1 VAGWECPLWV
11 ISRHMQR
18 TTRCRLAA
26 KSGHVPFHQVRSAS
40 NALTAVSALF
50 PTLATAAS
58 ISSVVLLSSSVVLLR
73 RLRIRRAKS
82 RVVMTTRL
90 RGGFGR
96 DEVAMPALRWINN
109 EPQATLTFQPHSQKR
124 KLSHLSAHK
133 QTLAMRELCPL
144 YPRKQTCVR
153 CSRRCPLWAKSGHGE
168 LFNHLVGAGEHRRR
182 YCEASAF
189 AVLRLITSSY
199 LFGAWTGRS
208 PGFSPLRM

>member
-1 VAGWECPLWV
+1 
-11 ISRHMQR
+11 MQR

-144 YPRKQTCVR
+144 YPRRQTCVR
-153 CSRRCPLWAKSGHGE
+153 CSRRCPHFGPKADMANYSITSSARAST
-168 LFNHLVGAGEHRRR
+168 AGGIVRP
-182 YCEASAF
+182 SAF